1 MILISKFINIKKFLA
16 LMLVLLTLCYQY
28 MVRRKLIYKI
38 IFFVALL
45 GLAVVLVGIH
55 QKQLDNYSILIS
67 HYSLPSGGTPKKKF
81 TTKTVIIFKGGTIQL
96 VANRAYMVYD
106 IEEYIKKDKTY
117 ILEMTDSNFLPK
129 ENYPDVAYLAL
140 RGDQIWYLTVGLRFQ
155 QSIIFYIDE
164 RQI

>member
-1 MILISKFINIKKFLA
+1 MSIISKFRNIKKFLA
-16 LMLVLLTLCYQY
+16 LTLVLLTLCYQY

-45 GLAVVLVGIH
+45 GLAVVLVGIYP
-55 QKQLDNYSILIS
+55 KQRDHSILIS
-67 HYSLPSGGTPKKKF
+67 HYSLPSSGTPKKKF

-129 ENYPDVAYLAL
+129 ASYPDVAYLAL